1 MWPSS
6 VTVPCGSLRVTRAQ
20 VLLVEIRSASRVP
33 PSSRLS
39 PQRAPTRLFVSVKTP
54 GRFHFV
60 SQRIMQRKGNESLL
74 IGTHHTQSLNIYTR
88 LCLHP
93 EGTWPL
99 VPHGKHIWLGWLL
112 GGAQLCP
119 SLCPQSARNG
129 DRGCRP
135 ACGRPRLLLLLH
147 EAKGLVSGR
156 PPTSPAPRPQPASL
170 PLTPVFVSRGC
181 CSKRPRTWWLRV
193 VRMQQ
198 NAGSSTSRRGPGC
211 APRPSVSLPA
221 PSGWLPSVACGHVP
235 LVSASV
241 VTWPPAPLSLL
252 LVSLF

>member
-112 GGAQLCP
+112 GGAQPCP
-119 SLCPQSARNG
+119 LSAPRALG
-129 DRGCRP
+129 TATAAAGLRAGGPGSCS
-135 ACGRPRLLLLLH
+135 CSTRPRASCLDDHRHLPRL
-147 EAKGLVSGR
+147 GL
-156 PPTSPAPRPQPASL
+156 SL
-170 PLTPVFVSRGC
+170 PPCRSPPYPFPVAAVA
-181 CSKRPRTWWLRV
+181 
-193 VRMQQ
+193 
-198 NAGSSTSRRGPGC
+198 NGPALG
-211 APRPSVSLPA
+211 
-221 PSGWLPSVACGHVP
+221 G
-235 LVSASV
+235 
-241 VTWPPAPLSLL
+241 
-252 LVSLF
+252 